1 MIGTG
6 GDLWGRRYSRH
17 IEVENTTNWALYTPA
32 YNYDKMGKLMINLFW
47 SILASDQHTYLPTIL
62 GMLPLTRPSISR
74 I

>member
-32 YNYDKMGKLMINLFW
+32 YNYDKMGKLMIN
-47 SILASDQHTYLPTIL
+47 
-62 GMLPLTRPSISR
+62 
-74 I
+74 